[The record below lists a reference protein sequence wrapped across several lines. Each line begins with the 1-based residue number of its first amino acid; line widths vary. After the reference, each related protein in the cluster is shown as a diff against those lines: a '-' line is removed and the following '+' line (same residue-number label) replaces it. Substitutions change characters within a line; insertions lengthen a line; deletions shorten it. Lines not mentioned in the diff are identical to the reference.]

1 MKTTEEKI
9 REQLASNPIILY
21 MKGVPDKPECG
32 FSAKS
37 IGILKQT
44 NIPFTYVNVLAAPF
58 IREKLP
64 SISHW
69 PTYPQLFVNGE
80 LVGGCDIVEA
90 MWNDGSLLPLLQS
103 AESHADA
110 SGGEHLSVAEVTQL
124 VKQGLTDAEII
135 VDGAGCDL
143 TLTVISTSFNGLPLV
158 KKQQA
163 VLATLKVPLAS
174 GKLHAVSVLA
184 YTPEEWQAKQAP
196 ATGGLLQIQM

>member
-9 REQLASNPIILY
+9 REQLAGNPIILY
-21 MKGVPDKPECG
+21 MKGVPEKPECG
-32 FSAKS
+32 FSAKTV
-37 IGILKQT
+37 GILKQT
-44 NIPFTYVNVLAAPF
+44 HIPYTYVNVLAAPF

-90 MWNDGSLLPLLQS
+90 MFNDGSLLPLLQS
-103 AESHADA
+103 AESKDETA
-110 SGGEHLSVAEVTQL
+110 SGEHLSAAEVSQY
-124 VKQGLTDAEII
+124 VKQAITDAEVL
-135 VDGAGCDL
+135 VDGVGCDL
-143 TLTVISTSFNGLPLV
+143 TLTVISANFTGLPLV

-163 VLATLKVPLAS
+163 VLATLAAPLAS

-184 YTPEEWQAKQAP
+184 YTPDEWQAKQA
-196 ATGGLLQIQM
+196 AASGGLLQIQM